1 MLIYELNFLNA
12 EEDSIS
18 FTLPK
23 KKDPKNHSEMS
34 LREKEF
40 MASKKEKFT
49 SVVGGTAGT
58 LAREGKV
65 AFYCMLDCLYSILQ
79 HIAFCGS
86 DVSKE
91 N

>member
-1 MLIYELNFLNA
+1 
-12 EEDSIS
+12 
-18 FTLPK
+18 
-23 KKDPKNHSEMS
+23 MS

-65 AFYCMLDCLYSILQ
+65 AFYFMLDCLCVIL
-79 HIAFCGS
+79 
-86 DVSKE
+86 
-91 N
+91 